1 MMALL
6 IKKTA
11 LCLAL
16 MIGISALSTCSQPAY
31 ALGLSKTVSVT
42 PERHSGFFAPMLCL
56 VSQINQNS
64 RAWPATAT
72 RLQSVYGGMTSQNKP
87 FVVNMWGGS
96 YRPRVNPATLS
107 NAQFDRVI
115 LKNCK
120 ENHHA

>member
-6 IKKTA
+6 IKNTA

-31 ALGLSKTVSVT
+31 ALGLSKSSSVT

-56 VSQINQNS
+56 VSQTHQNS

-96 YRPRVNPATLS
+96 TRPRVNPATLS
-107 NAQFDRVI
+107 NAQFDRVDSQN
-115 LKNCK
+115 LVGTPS
-120 ENHHA
+120 